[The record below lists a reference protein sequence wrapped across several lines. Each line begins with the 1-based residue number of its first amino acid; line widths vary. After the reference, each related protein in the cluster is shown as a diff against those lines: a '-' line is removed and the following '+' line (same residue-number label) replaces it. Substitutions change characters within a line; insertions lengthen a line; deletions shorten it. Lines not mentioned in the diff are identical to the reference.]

1 MLVLTILWAWNWN
14 HGTLNFAV
22 DLAIPLRAADRLL
35 AGVSPYQAADF
46 AASSD
51 LPPFLYPPP
60 VALLIAPLPVL
71 PRLAVEVA
79 WVAAL
84 FAAAIAAL
92 RTLGVPARAWPL
104 ALAWPPLLEPLFNG
118 NVQVLLFAA
127 FVAFFYRRTGEPRDL
142 GDPATPAW
150 RSALLATAI
159 PFMKV
164 AQPHA
169 WLHILG
175 RRPRAALAGAL
186 AVGAIALVTVVVLGP
201 GTWQDWIEQT
211 RRAADPAWRIGGF
224 ALARLVPPVGLVVT
238 GVTFV
243 AAFLY
248 RGPRAGAVVGA
259 LTVVGAP
266 SLYLS
271 GVLMLVPALLLIR
284 REVALV
290 SAILIATSTYMGGWA
305 GILLA
310 LGSLLGAR
318 WRPGWLEDPVAA

>member
-1 MLVLTILWAWNWN
+1 
-14 HGTLNFAV
+14 
-22 DLAIPLRAADRLL
+22 
-35 AGVSPYQAADF
+35 
-46 AASSD
+46 
-51 LPPFLYPPP
+51 
-60 VALLIAPLPVL
+60 
-71 PRLAVEVA
+71 
-79 WVAAL
+79 
-84 FAAAIAAL
+84 
-92 RTLGVPARAWPL
+92 
-104 ALAWPPLLEPLFNG
+104 
-118 NVQVLLFAA
+118 
-127 FVAFFYRRTGEPRDL
+127 
-142 GDPATPAW
+142 
-150 RSALLATAI
+150 
-159 PFMKV
+159 
-164 AQPHA
+164 
-169 WLHILG
+169 
-175 RRPRAALAGAL
+175 
-186 AVGAIALVTVVVLGP
+186 VGAIALVTVVVLGP